1 MVQTHKLR
9 IFSKNTESKTME
21 TFSNFIDRLCKGGA
35 YLSGLLLVTL
45 VGLILT
51 EIFLRYF
58 FDLSTMIADEYSGYL
73 YLASI
78 FLGLAYAFSEDAH
91 IRINIVTSKLSL
103 KSNRIIDVI
112 AGVIT
117 LVVLAFV
124 LYRTILFTY
133 DAYELEM
140 LSEAVSET
148 PLYLT
153 QIVMPIGITLFI
165 LSVLVFIVKRLKNDI

>member
-1 MVQTHKLR
+1 M
-9 IFSKNTESKTME
+9 NTFT
-21 TFSNFIDRLCKGGA
+21 NFINKLSKGGA
-35 YLSGLLLVTL
+35 YLSGLLLTGL
-45 VGLILT
+45 VCMILT

-58 FDLSTMIADEYSGYL
+58 FDKSTMIADEYSGYL

-78 FLGLAYAFSEDAH
+78 FLGLAYTFTQNGH
-91 IRINIVTSKLSL
+91 IRINIITSKLS
-103 KSNRIIDVI
+103 KGKNKIIDVI
-112 AGVIT
+112 ASIIT
-117 LVVLAFV
+117 IAVLLFI

-140 LSEAVSET
+140 VSEAVSET

-165 LSVLVFIVKRLKNDI
+165 LAVIAFIFKKDEK